1 VGRGGKLLEMSKDRI
16 FLATTSIFFGAI
28 GFLTVSTPY
37 EEVRKAVP
45 IETVTT
51 PLADGGC
58 RATSDFVK
66 NFQMFSSGEVLKK
79 KDCGRNGYQ
88 VDVSKV
94 NYIRQL
100 GAESITRVVR
110 FALGAALGAIL
121 FAVFLR
127 IKPKIKSALERMQ
140 STITTI
146 DSSKI
151 KTPRET
157 TNGEKTV
164 SIIKSSVG
172 NPNIQKKL
180 LATTRMME
188 MFAAVLVILGI
199 IGAAIIMFTPKC
211 IDDSEYGCLEKDW
224 TTSMTYG
231 LTALFLNFFIMG
243 FVIMITQYIN
253 WRIDTE
259 SQKV

>member
-100 GAESITRVVR
+100 GTESITRVVR

-164 SIIKSSVG
+164 SLINSSVR
-172 NPNIQKKL
+172 NPNIQKNL

-188 MFAAVLVILGI
+188 IFAAALFVLGI
-199 IGAAIIMFTPKC
+199 IMGLFIAFTPEC
-211 IDDSEYGCLEKDW
+211 TLEESSECLEKSW
-224 TTSMTYG
+224 TNSITYG
-231 LTALFLNFFIMG
+231 LTAMFVNAFIML